1 MQWVIK
7 FLKKRLNQEQEIAAF
22 HGSIA
27 GAGRKYAESAR
38 MARERI
44 PQLTDA
50 IEILTRSDPFSKDPR
65 MLSRSEKGRQLKR
78 MVPEDRP
85 SRQLEM
91 FI

>member
-7 FLKKRLNQEQEIAAF
+7 FLRKRLAQEQDIAAF

-44 PQLTDA
+44 PQLQRA
-50 IEILTRSDPFSKDPR
+50 VELLSDPPARKARPTIEVVNQ
-65 MLSRSEKGRQLKR
+65 LSI
-78 MVPEDRP
+78 
-85 SRQLEM
+85 
-91 FI
+91 F